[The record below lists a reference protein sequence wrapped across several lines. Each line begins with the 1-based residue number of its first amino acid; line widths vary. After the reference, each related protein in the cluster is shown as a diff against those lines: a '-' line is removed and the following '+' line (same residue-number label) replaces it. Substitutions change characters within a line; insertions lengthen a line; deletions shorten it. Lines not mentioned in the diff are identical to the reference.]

1 MHLYFPLKICGGA
14 GGEFIVVF
22 NYTRSLDKEHVDRG
36 TFKGETVISNRIKEK
51 VRKYL
56 QPRGAQEGA
65 FLPSPGSIKA
75 LIVLSCY

>member
-56 QPRGAQEGA
+56 QPGG
-65 FLPSPGSIKA
+65 LKKGLSSPLLA
-75 LIVLSCY
+75 LLRP

>member
-1 MHLYFPLKICGGA
+1 MHLYFPLKIWG

-51 VRKYL
+51 GRKYL
-56 QPRGAQEGA
+56 QPRGAQKGA